1 MTCGATW
8 TNREAGLAEI
18 VPVMVE
24 TVAQVTVGDSSKLMR
39 TGRAKAKGGNP
50 LGRRKQGAD
59 RGSSKV
65 KARGKVRAKA
75 ILSNCQMLN
84 SRGKVAPR
92 VRVNPQVKL
101 VPGDNGSLRRERQAN
116 RMAVLQ
122 VTASL
127 AVEGALGAG
136 AVPAVTRIFEV
147 FEKDFV
153 LARRLCEMR
162 WTFLAQPH
170 KLRTIFRRWSQT

>member
-18 VPVMVE
+18 VLVMVE
-24 TVAQVTVGDSSKLMR
+24 IVAQVTVGDSSKLMR

-59 RGSSKV
+59 KGSSKV
-65 KARGKVRAKA
+65 KARVKA

-84 SRGKVAPR
+84 NRGKAALR

-101 VPGDNGSLRRERQAN
+101 VPGDNGSLRRERRAN

-136 AVPAVTRIFEV
+136 AVPVVTRIFEV